1 MNVKSKYDETDAVK
15 EPKKKYY
22 WLGFGNASPT
32 GDTRR
37 GYLGATLWDLHMFDI
52 ILEKMGIKK
61 KVRRRSEGE
70 E

>member
-15 EPKKKYY
+15 EPRKKYY
-22 WLGFGNASPT
+22 WLGYGNASQ
-32 GDTRR
+32 GGADRR
-37 GYLGATLWDLHMFDI
+37 GYMAASIWDLHMFDI
-52 ILEKMGIKK
+52 VLEKLGVKK